1 MVNKESKSKEVQ
13 LNENDIL
20 IMIDETSKLVSKLN
34 LDKLS
39 KAIIEAKTVNTLTN
53 NVEFWKWMNRNY
65 EKSGIFNSVD
75 TMRDYL
81 KEGLGNEEWFRKQIQ
96 GKGYEFD
103 WITRQ
108 RENFKKIFNIYD
120 AGDVANRVGSDV
132 TEKNIITGK
141 TNDYQMKAYTSK
153 TNPQLKNTAKEM
165 TVVTNSEKV
174 EIVKSNGYNKVESFE
189 NNEKIK
195 KATDKRMDDVKTGK
209 VATNYNIRNV
219 GGVMAKAG
227 IIGCAIGIG
236 IETVSSYKSWKEGKI
251 SDEEY
256 LLEIFKAG
264 GEAGITSGISA
275 GIMVPVS
282 ATIAT
287 AGASI
292 LITMPIAFIIG
303 GAINKVIAPCFGRGE
318 YRKILKDAKYYQD
331 VQSCYSELII
341 GMEKS
346 SNEYYDYFMYI
357 TKQREINS
365 ILNKKSREIDKE
377 LKNLFDSI

>member
-209 VATNYNIRNV
+209 VATNYNIKNV

-236 IETVSSYKSWKEGKI
+236 IEAISSYKNWKQGKI
-251 SDEEY
+251 NDDEY

-282 ATIAT
+282 ATIT
-287 AGASI
+287 VAGAST
-292 LITMPIAFIIG
+292 LLTMPIAFIVG
-303 GAINKVIAPCFGRGE
+303 GTINKIIAPCFGRGE

-341 GMEKS
+341 NMEKN
-346 SNEYYDYFMYI
+346 SNEYYDYFLSI